1 VLHGPICKH
10 LVRAL
15 ELQAGRLTILG
26 FGLDSLGI
34 LRWNHT
40 PTTSPV
46 FKLLVN
52 AGGCPDEYDPSAT
65 YEEGD
70 KVMLD
75 DVTYKCRSWPNS
87 AWCSVDVYA
96 PGGVYSDIA
105 WTTVGYCD
113 GEPLFSADQN
123 YTWYTS
129 CAHHGIFH
137 FLGTISPTTA
147 PAFSSLKDHNGCPD
161 SYDKSRKYE
170 ANDKVAS
177 EVANAQSLVWQCS
190 EDVHR
195 SQYCSQFEPGH
206 EYKLAWNLI
215 GYCDGTMSP
224 TSSPNFSNLKE
235 VGDGCPMAYD
245 AATDYEEGDAV
256 SLFVSNNPDRAVVY
270 TCKSV
275 ALQSLLRCRSRLCSR
290 L

>member
-1 VLHGPICKH
+1 LFASRRLRLASPLAAESISIATRRACRGQWLRLQVLHGPICKH

-123 YTWYTS
+123 YTW
-129 CAHHGIFH
+129 
-137 FLGTISPTTA
+137 P
-147 PAFSSLKDHNGCPD
+147 
-161 SYDKSRKYE
+161 SR
-170 ANDKVAS
+170 
-177 EVANAQSLVWQCS
+177 
-190 EDVHR
+190 H
-195 SQYCSQFEPGH
+195 
-206 EYKLAWNLI
+206 
-215 GYCDGTMSP
+215 
-224 TSSPNFSNLKE
+224 
-235 VGDGCPMAYD
+235 
-245 AATDYEEGDAV
+245 
-256 SLFVSNNPDRAVVY
+256 
-270 TCKSV
+270 
-275 ALQSLLRCRSRLCSR
+275 
-290 L
+290 